1 MFEIIIPVAFMV
13 IIIISI
19 IVLYFVVIRGEF
31 NAIKNFDVVQ
41 EEEVNKTIRNL
52 KTFIQKTGVNFDM
65 RDSSLNSLSSNVVQQ
80 ESSLKSLNNQSYSLS
95 SSINTLNNQNN
106 SLSSSV
112 NALNNQNNTLS
123 SSVKDLSSQ
132 NNTLSSS
139 VNALNSQNNTLS
151 SSVNALNSQ
160 NNTLSSSVNSLN
172 SKNTTLN
179 TSLNAIEVEV
189 EELTSFLNINPTTH
203 SLNINNTMNMLG
215 QSLNIAGGL
224 NFANVNDPSN
234 PSYSFQLVPST
245 GEMKMNMASSTSS
258 LSTKP
263 VQFGIYQNNKPL
275 STIDSGGKTNYFGNI
290 TMSNNACFEMG
301 TGTNKDR
308 DAGKICYQYLSPYD
322 SLDIVGAGTQATGR
336 KIALHDI
343 VTVDAIETS
352 SIKLGNFQFSQNI
365 SDGSLQITKISNGAS
380 ITLFPSAVA
389 TSS

>member
-1 MFEIIIPVAFMV
+1 MIEVFISVAFMV

-31 NAIKNFDVVQ
+31 NAIKNHDVVQ
-41 EEEVNKTIRNL
+41 EEEVNKTISNL
-52 KTFIQKTGVNFDM
+52 KSFIQKTGLNFDM
-65 RDSSLNSLSSNVVQQ
+65 RDSSMNSLSTNVVHQ

-95 SSINTLNNQNN
+95 SSVNTLNNQNN

-112 NALNNQNNTLS
+112 NTLNNQNNSLS

-139 VNALNSQNNTLS
+139 LNSLSSQNSTLS
-151 SSVNALNSQ
+151 NQLNSLSKQTTNQ
-160 NNTLSSSVNSLN
+160 NNSLN
-172 SKNTTLN
+172 TL
-179 TSLNAIEVEV
+179 EVEV
-189 EELTSFLNINPTTH
+189 EELTSFLNINPTTQ
-203 SLNINNTMNMLG
+203 SMNINNTMNMLG

-234 PSYSFQLVPST
+234 PSYSFQMVPST

-258 LSTKP
+258 ASTKP

-275 STIDSGGKTNYFGNI
+275 STIDSGGKTNYYGNI

-322 SLDIVGAGTQATGR
+322 SLDIVGAGTQSTGR

-352 SIKLGNFQFSQNI
+352 SIKLGNFKFSQNI
-365 SDGSLQITKISNGAS
+365 TDGSLQVTKISNGAT
-380 ITLFPSAVA
+380 ITLFPSI
-389 TSS
+389 SS